1 MSSPPV
7 FRGVRVIRS
16 LVFWIVSC
24 RYVFVLLSFFIWPL
38 CCLSFFDLQIL
49 ITLLVFSNSFY
60 NQLQF
65 ITYNMVS
72 SWHRAY
78 RTFQDTIQKTKDRI
92 TRTPLKA
99 GGELMCSRMVG
110 SSYSTSDTCRFTLVK
125 SPVLSHEWGM
135 DREVHTTSDIQV
147 FGDMMHIPFLCF
159 GQLRKN
165 CIQLLFSVYFYL
177 KLIYANFE
185 PEYMWLYRYVWQ
197 IYAIYLNQKFS
208 ES

>member
-1 MSSPPV
+1 MKKDK
-7 FRGVRVIRS
+7 R
-16 LVFWIVSC
+16 
-24 RYVFVLLSFFIWPL
+24 
-38 CCLSFFDLQIL
+38 
-49 ITLLVFSNSFY
+49 TN
-60 NQLQF
+60 
-65 ITYNMVS
+65 TYL
-72 SWHRAY
+72 
-78 RTFQDTIQKTKDRI
+78 QDTIQKTKDRI
-92 TRTPLKA
+92 TRTPLKT

-110 SSYSTSDTCRFTLVK
+110 SSYSTSDTCRFTIVK

-197 IYAIYLNQKFS
+197 IYAIYLNQKFCDWNQRLTLAFIS
-208 ES
+208 NLVLIEKCYTDFFLITIHKNTKHSICQTSNICTYAISNKIAVFHEGQFY

>member
-7 FRGVRVIRS
+7 FRGVRVTPS
-16 LVFWIVSC
+16 LVFWVVSC

-78 RTFQDTIQKTKDRI
+78 RTFIFECNDQYLS
-92 TRTPLKA
+92 PLKLRVRCVPMI
-99 GGELMCSRMVG
+99 GVLEL
-110 SSYSTSDTCRFTLVK
+110 YQFFYTKIQTST
-125 SPVLSHEWGM
+125 
-135 DREVHTTSDIQV
+135 I
-147 FGDMMHIPFLCF
+147 
-159 GQLRKN
+159 
-165 CIQLLFSVYFYL
+165 
-177 KLIYANFE
+177 
-185 PEYMWLYRYVWQ
+185 
-197 IYAIYLNQKFS
+197 
-208 ES
+208 